1 MGGKTGGR
9 NHFSRPTAEKAGSS
23 CVSQLGYTDVS
34 HTHIQLKRMRMRII
48 VCAGSY
54 VVRHLEFMEL
64 VKHV

>member
-9 NHFSRPTAEKAGSS
+9 NHFSRP
-23 CVSQLGYTDVS
+23 DVENLLLRAS
-34 HTHIQLKRMRMRII
+34 HLHIQLKRQEIWII